1 MPKMKTRRGAA
12 KRFSKTGGGKIR
24 RAKAYRRHILTKMS
38 SKRKRQLRKS
48 TLVSPSDARN
58 VRKLLPYL

>member
-38 SKRKRQLRKS
+38 SKRKRQLRR
-48 TLVSPSDARN
+48 TAFVSAADQKN
-58 VRKLLPYL
+58 IKQQLPYA